1 MTRRLSLRAQ
11 LAAIPPRRLIL
22 FLDYDGTLSPI
33 VRHPEEARLKASV
46 RRILSQLAHL
56 VPVVI
61 VSGRTLHDLRRRVG
75 VPGIRYLAHHGL
87 LYKEP
92 GAAERWF
99 GRRPTRREVQDWA
112 GALRSATKGFTGA
125 VIEDKGV
132 TVALHDRLV
141 RPADRP
147 GLRRRALRAL
157 SPWRTRGHVVLL
169 RGKRVL
175 EVRLAGS
182 WNKGTA
188 VARLRKE
195 KWARGRAP
203 VYFGDDRTDFDA
215 FRAVRGRGLSVR
227 VGGRRRVAGE
237 DAWVPAP
244 SKLESLLH
252 WLAAQLERDGTV
264 GRRPMG

>member
-1 MTRRLSLRAQ
+1 MLL
-11 LAAIPPRRLIL
+11 
-22 FLDYDGTLSPI
+22 LDYDGTLTPI
-33 VRHPEEARLKASV
+33 VQRPGKARLTASV
-46 RRILSQLAHL
+46 RQALNQLTHS

-92 GAAERWF
+92 GASGRWL
-99 GRRPTRREVQDWA
+99 GPRPTRRQVREWA
-112 GALRSATKGFTGA
+112 GVLKSATEGITGA
-125 VIEDKGV
+125 LIEDKGV

-141 RPADRP
+141 RPADRA
-147 GLRRRALRAL
+147 GLRRRAVRAL
-157 SPWRTRGHVVLL
+157 SPWRAGGQVMLM

-175 EVRLAGS
+175 EVSLASS

-188 VARLRKE
+188 VARLLKE

-215 FRAVRGRGLSVR
+215 FRVMRGRGLSVR
-227 VGGRRRVAGE
+227 VGGQRRVAGE
-237 DAWVPAP
+237 DAWVPDP
-244 SKLESLLH
+244 PKLEALLH
-252 WLAAQLERDGTV
+252 WLAAQLERDERTV
-264 GRRPMG
+264 R

>member
-1 MTRRLSLRAQ
+1 MKRSPSLRAK
-11 LAAIPPRRLIL
+11 LTAIPPRRLIVL
-22 FLDYDGTLSPI
+22 LDYDGTLTPI
-33 VRHPEEARLKASV
+33 VQRPGNARLTASV
-46 RRILSQLAHL
+46 RQTLSQLAHS

-92 GAAERWF
+92 GAARRWL
-99 GRRPTRREVQDWA
+99 GPRPTRREVREWA
-112 GALRSATKGFTGA
+112 GALKSATEGITGA
-125 VIEDKGV
+125 LIEDKGV

-141 RPADRP
+141 RPADRA

-157 SPWRTRGHVVLL
+157 SPWRAGGQVMLL

-182 WNKGTA
+182 WDKGTA
-188 VARLRKE
+188 VARLLKE

-203 VYFGDDRTDFDA
+203 VYFGDDQTDFDA
-215 FRAVRGRGLSVR
+215 FRVMRGRGLSVR
-227 VGGRRRVAGE
+227 IGGRRHVAGE
-237 DAWVPAP
+237 DAWVSDPP
-244 SKLESLLH
+244 KLECLLR
-252 WLAAQLERDGTV
+252 WLAAQLERDERQV
-264 GRRPMG
+264 Q